1 MDALDG
7 APIPY
12 ERQASPHTNRMCGA
26 ASLSMVYRSFGTPF
40 TQDEIWPRISKPN
53 RFGTTASTTHLMARD
68 ALSRGF
74 AAVVTQAR
82 QPLQTLR
89 LCREQD
95 IRVILNHRL
104 KADSPAGHFTV
115 LVDIDGEDV
124 VLHDPLFGP
133 RQRLKHA
140 QLLELWQPRFAN
152 AEITGNILIAI
163 TAREA
168 DMPPCP
174 LCGETL
180 PSDVACP
187 RCTRPVPLQ
196 PAAATGCVSAR
207 CAARMWNYVCCP
219 FCDHTWTFGMPSR
232 EPTPAAPALGESP
245 PSFDHVFSE
254 MDRFCRHVLAL
265 PALASRPDLREQVD
279 FILAS
284 KEKLSLAQ
292 REDLE
297 RRGEYM
303 AQLERLREA
312 SQQREEH
319 LRMAREDITK
329 PASTPADGN
338 ALGQALLRDLGLEQ
352 PRRPRRRS

>member
-1 MDALDG
+1 MVASDD

-26 ASLSMVYRSFGTPF
+26 ASLSMVYRSFGRPF

-95 IRVILNHRL
+95 IRVVLNHRL

-115 LVDIDGEDV
+115 LVDIDDEDV

-133 RQRLKHA
+133 RQRLKHG
-140 QLLELWQPRFAN
+140 QLLELWQPHFAN

-163 TAREA
+163 TARETA
-168 DMPPCP
+168 MPPCP
-174 LCGETL
+174 LCGEAL
-180 PSDVACP
+180 PSDVDCP
-187 RCTRPVPLQ
+187 RCTRAVPLQ
-196 PAAATGCVSAR
+196 PAAVTGCVSAR
-207 CAARMWNYVCCP
+207 CAARMWNYICCP
-219 FCDHTWTFGMPSR
+219 FCDHTWTFGVPAL
-232 EPTPAAPALGESP
+232 EPTPAAPVSGEAA
-245 PSFDHVFSE
+245 PSFDQVFSE
-254 MDRFCRHVLAL
+254 MDRFCKHVLGL

-284 KEKLSLAQ
+284 KEKLRLAQ
-292 REDLE
+292 REDLA

-303 AQLERLREA
+303 VQLEKLREA
-312 SQQREEH
+312 SRQREER

-329 PASTPADGN
+329 PASTPADGD
-338 ALGQALLRDLGLEQ
+338 ALGLALLRDLGLER
-352 PRRPRRRS
+352 PRRPKRRA